1 MFDEAGEEICNTRDI
16 DCELDERALKA
27 LLEARAVNA
36 LRKDL
41 ASKYDDFEDED
52 EDCKEDYE

>member
-1 MFDEAGEEICNTRDI
+1 MSFSLTN
-16 DCELDERALKA
+16 LLSLKA

-41 ASKYDDFEDED
+41 AGKYDDFKDED
-52 EDCKEDYE
+52 EDCEEDYE